1 MLPDTCHG
9 YTRMSHTDSVEHD
22 SRGDG
27 HAALYA
33 FHRDQH
39 EGLIGRWSLGE
50 VGAKAAVPD
59 PDFPI
64 GGPTMVAAD
73 SEVLCASTLANRDRL
88 SVPGRMVR
96 FVAEQPWP
104 PPWHSGFVEYLAD
117 AAGRAGRE

>member
-33 FHRDQH
+33 FDRDQH
-39 EGLIGRWSLGE
+39 DGLIGRWSLGE

-59 PDFPI
+59 PDFTDRP
-64 GGPTMVAAD
+64 AD
-73 SEVLCASTLANRDRL
+73 N
-88 SVPGRMVR
+88 GR
-96 FVAEQPWP
+96 
-104 PPWHSGFVEYLAD
+104 G
-117 AAGRAGRE
+117 